1 MDEYFD
7 YEAQLPLNYTPQN
20 SIMYKLMAF
29 SSFIPLIMD
38 RITMDTS
45 VSTKYKEVE
54 ELQEVKIEY

>member
-7 YEAQLPLNYTPQN
+7 YEAQLPLNYTPQK
-20 SIMYKLMAF
+20 SIMYKLMVF
-29 SSFIPLIMD
+29 SNFIPLIMD